1 MANKK
6 VKDKFPGK
14 LLPISALMLAGSLSS
29 GYVTAQTTTQSLD
42 TIKVTEKAEAPE
54 GKDSYRATQTN
65 IGKGTQQLRDIP
77 QSVTVVTEKLIDDRN
92 LDTLKETLKN
102 TAGISFQAAE
112 GGEEDIRLRGFPLSG
127 TGDIFVD
134 GMRDP
139 AFYDRDTFNLDR
151 LELLRGSASMLFG
164 RGSTGGAVNQVNK
177 VPRLIDEHQ
186 VDFTIGSHKYKR
198 TVGDFNLQT
207 SDDAALRM
215 NVMYTNAD
223 NNGAGSSIDK
233 SGAALAYRWGIGEKD
248 EFQASVYHL
257 ENRNGINY
265 GLPWIKPTSSS
276 PASTTTLLPA
286 DPTAYY
292 GASSDYNNGSA
303 NYQTFSHTHRFDQD
317 SEIKTQVRNGK
328 YTRDQRASTIRLPS
342 SDRQPTVWLSNLN
355 GNTALSRGT
364 QNKIQD
370 LETQYF
376 QSDFSNKFNA
386 LGYKHEIQAGI
397 DHAVEDKTVYGAAS
411 GTGIPTISSKAST
424 YFGTP
429 NDGGGWVNE
438 AGRVLRK
445 SNDYSATGWGIYAQD
460 LIEFIPK
467 WKLLLGLRYDNL
479 EGNYNSYVYQ
489 SNAPLTPSRVN
500 TYKMTVSEISH
511 RGGVLYQPNSSESY
525 HFSAATSFNTSG
537 DAYSLSTANV
547 NLPPEKSINLEIGGK
562 IDSNDKRLSTRFAL
576 FNSTK
581 LNERNTDPL
590 VTGIVALS
598 GKRHSSGVELD
609 VSGQINNKW
618 EVFASYMW
626 IPIAKIDQAAPCP
639 PGTNHITCLQFG
651 EQAGDRPSLTPR
663 HSGALWTTYQLEP
676 KWRIGSGLNFRSEQ
690 TPGRNPGWKAPGFG
704 ILEAMAEYKFDKT
717 ITIKGNVSNLTNK
730 LYADQLYSGHYVP
743 GPGRIYTLT
752 TSMKF

>member
-1 MANKK
+1 MANKRK
-6 VKDKFPGK
+6 KDVFPSK

-29 GYVTAQTTTQSLD
+29 GYVTAQTTAQSLD
-42 TIKVTEKAEAPE
+42 TVKVTEKAEAPE
-54 GKDSYRATQTN
+54 GKDSYRATQTS

-177 VPRLIDEHQ
+177 VPRLVDEHQ

-257 ENRNGINY
+257 DNRNGINY

-276 PASTTTLLPA
+276 PTSSTTMLPA

-303 NYQTFSHTHRFDQD
+303 NYQTLSHTHRFNQD
-317 SEIKTQVRNGK
+317 SELKTQFRNGK

-342 SDRQPTVWLSNLN
+342 TGSPSQPTVWLSNLN
-355 GNTALSRGT
+355 GATSLSRGT

-386 LGYKHEIQAGI
+386 LGFKHEFLSGVDYALEKKDVFATAGTNPS
-397 DHAVEDKTVYGAAS
+397 KTA
-411 GTGIPTISSKAST
+411 TT
-424 YFGTP
+424 FGTP

-438 AGRVLRK
+438 AGRIQRK
-445 SNDYSATGWGIYAQD
+445 NNDYTSKGWGIYAQD

-467 WKLLLGLRYDNL
+467 WKALLGIRYDEL
-479 EGNYNSYVYQ
+479 DGKY
-489 SNAPLTPSRVN
+489 N
-500 TYKMTVSEISH
+500 TYAYPNQDSTISSSMTSYNMKVSEFSY
-511 RGGVLYQPNSSESY
+511 RGGLLFQPNTSESY

-537 DAYSLSTANV
+537 DAYSLSASNV
-547 NLPPEKSINLEIGGK
+547 NIPPEKSINLEIGGK
-562 IDSNDKRLSTRFAL
+562 IDFNDKRLSTRFAL

-590 VTGIVALS
+590 VTSIVALS

-609 VSGQINNKW
+609 FTGQINNKW
-618 EVFASYMW
+618 EIFASYMW

-639 PGTNHITCLQFG
+639 PGTNQRDCLQFG

-663 HSGALWTTYQLEP
+663 HSGAIWTTYQLDP

-690 TPGRNPGWKAPGFG
+690 TPGRNPGWETPGFG

-717 ITIKGNVSNLTNK
+717 LTLKANVSNLTNK

-743 GPGRIYTLT
+743 GPGRIYQLT

>member
-1 MANKK
+1 MANKRK
-6 VKDKFPGK
+6 KDVFPSK

-29 GYVTAQTTTQSLD
+29 GYVTAQTTAQSLD
-42 TIKVTEKAEAPE
+42 TVKVTEKAEAPE
-54 GKDSYRATQTN
+54 GKDSYRATQTS

-177 VPRLIDEHQ
+177 VPRLVDEHQ

-215 NVMYTNAD
+215 NVMYNNAD

-257 ENRNGINY
+257 DNRNGINY

-276 PASTTTLLPA
+276 PTSSTTMLPA

-303 NYQTFSHTHRFDQD
+303 NYQTLSHTHRFNQD
-317 SEIKTQVRNGK
+317 SELKTQFRNGK
-328 YTRDQRASTIRLPS
+328 YTRDQRASTIRKSPATLSLS
-342 SDRQPTVWLSNLN
+342 SLN
-355 GNTALSRGT
+355 GGSIFTRGT

-386 LGYKHEIQAGI
+386 LGFKHEFL
-397 DHAVEDKTVYGAAS
+397 S
-411 GTGIPTISSKAST
+411 GVDYALEKKDVFATPTLAQGGVTPNKST
-424 YFGTP
+424 TTFGTP
-429 NDGGGWVNE
+429 NDGGGWVDE
-438 AGRVLRK
+438 AGRIQRK
-445 SNDYSATGWGIYAQD
+445 NNDYTSKGWGIYAQD

-467 WKLLLGLRYDNL
+467 WKALLGIRYDEL
-479 EGNYNSYVYQ
+479 DGKYNTFAY
-489 SNAPLTPSRVN
+489 SNANSPTTSTGMS
-500 TYKMTVSEISH
+500 TYNMKVSEFSY
-511 RGGVLYQPNSSESY
+511 RGGLLFQPNTRESY

-537 DAYSLSTANV
+537 DAYSLSASNV
-547 NLPPEKSINLEIGGK
+547 NIPPEKSLNLELGGK
-562 IDSNDKRLSTRFAL
+562 IDSLDKRLSTRFAL
-576 FNSTK
+576 FKSTK
-581 LNERNTDPL
+581 LHERNTDPL
-590 VTGIVALS
+590 LTNVVTLS
-598 GKRHSSGVELD
+598 GKRHTTGVELD
-609 VSGQINNKW
+609 VTGQITAKW
-618 EVFASYMW
+618 KIFASYMW
-626 IPIAKIDQAAPCP
+626 MPIAEIDVSSATRFEKQ
-639 PGTNHITCLQFG
+639 
-651 EQAGDRPSLTPR
+651 GDRPSLTPR
-663 HSGALWTTYQLEP
+663 HSGAIWTTYQLDP
-676 KWRIGSGLNFRSEQ
+676 QWRIGSGLNFRSEQ
-690 TPGRNPGWKAPGFG
+690 TPGRNPGWETPGFG
-704 ILEAMAEYKFDKT
+704 ILEAMAEYKFDQTLTLKA
-717 ITIKGNVSNLTNK
+717 NVSNLTNK

-743 GPGRIYTLT
+743 GPGRIYQLT